1 VVENGPRKNKSLT
14 ELLKTYRNKLV
25 GAGVYQR
32 SRGNFPLLF
41 QFIDAAGNLS
51 LQLHPDDQLAGKRH
65 GAMGNTEMRYNVQAD
80 NNAGVYAGFIRGTTK
95 DDYLQG
101 LREGNLE
108 SLMNFEPV
116 RAGDVFF
123 IKPGLVH
130 AIGKGVL
137 LAEIQQSS
145 DVTYRV
151 FDWNRTDA

>member
-1 VVENGPRKNKSLT
+1 
-14 ELLKTYRNKLV
+14 
-25 GAGVYQR
+25 
-32 SRGNFPLLF
+32 
-41 QFIDAAGNLS
+41 
-51 LQLHPDDQLAGKRH
+51 
-65 GAMGNTEMRYNVQAD
+65 QAD
-80 NNAGVYAGFIRGTTK
+80 KNAGVYAGFIKGTTK

-151 FDWNRTDA
+151 FDWNRTDARGNPRQLHVDLAMEAIDFQVGDYKISYADKINVW

>member
-1 VVENGPRKNKSLT
+1 
-14 ELLKTYRNKLV
+14 
-25 GAGVYQR
+25 
-32 SRGNFPLLF
+32 
-41 QFIDAAGNLS
+41 
-51 LQLHPDDQLAGKRH
+51 
-65 GAMGNTEMRYNVQAD
+65 
-80 NNAGVYAGFIRGTTK
+80 
-95 DDYLQG
+95 
-101 LREGNLE
+101 

-151 FDWNRTDA
+151 FDWNRTDARGNPRQLHVDLAMEAIDFQVGDYKISYADKINVWQNLVKNPYFKTRKLSLNKSISVSYVSTDSFVVLMCVDGGLTVKTK